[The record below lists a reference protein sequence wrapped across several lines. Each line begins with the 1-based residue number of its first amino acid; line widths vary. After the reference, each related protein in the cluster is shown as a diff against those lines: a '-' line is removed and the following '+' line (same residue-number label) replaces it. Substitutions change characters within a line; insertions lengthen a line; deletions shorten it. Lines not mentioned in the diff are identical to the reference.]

1 MSANQPRTPQPRR
14 RIAGERRPP
23 RAGLAPDGSTAT
35 EEPFEADAHSTRG
48 SALEA
53 TIVRGEQ
60 VPPADAPASVPA
72 VAPAGGPDAGGPSA
86 PGGSGPS
93 WLVLTVLGV
102 LALALVATAV
112 VLGLVTWSYRE
123 VRHDDAV
130 DQASRTAPA
139 AAERAASTILSYSY
153 TSLSADEKAAA
164 RLMTPAY
171 RAKYTKSFTKLV
183 EPNAPKLHAKVT
195 AEVKASGV
203 SHADPDRVDVLVYV
217 NQTTVSTAN
226 GGEPQVALNRAMFKM
241 KKVGGDWL
249 VDDITSY

>member
-1 MSANQPRTPQPRR
+1 VSANQPRTPQSRR
-14 RIAGERRPP
+14 RIAGERRPSRP
-23 RAGLAPDGSTAT
+23 GLDQDGSTT
-35 EEPFEADAHSTRG
+35 VEEPPGAGVTTEAST
-48 SALEA
+48 
-53 TIVRGEQ
+53 VRHEQ

-72 VAPAGGPDAGGPSA
+72 PAPVGAPPPRASAAPAGG
-86 PGGSGPS
+86 GPS
-93 WLVLTVLGV
+93 WLVVGVLGV

-164 RLMTPAY
+164 RLMTAAY
-171 RAKYTKSFTKLV
+171 RAKYTRSFTRLV

-226 GGEPQVALNRAMFKM
+226 SGEPQVALNRAMFKM
-241 KKVGGDWL
+241 EKVGGDWL